1 MSEPSDPAEPESF
14 EAALAELEG
23 VVQAMEAG
31 KLPLERSLD
40 AYERGMLLLRYC
52 QQALD
57 AAERKVQVLA
67 RGELEAL
74 DEGAGDAR

>member
-1 MSEPSDPAEPESF
+1 MSEPSDPTEPESF
-14 EAALAELEG
+14 EAALAELEA
-23 VVQAMEAG
+23 VVQTMEAG

-52 QQALD
+52 QRTLD

-67 RGELEAL
+67 GGELEAL